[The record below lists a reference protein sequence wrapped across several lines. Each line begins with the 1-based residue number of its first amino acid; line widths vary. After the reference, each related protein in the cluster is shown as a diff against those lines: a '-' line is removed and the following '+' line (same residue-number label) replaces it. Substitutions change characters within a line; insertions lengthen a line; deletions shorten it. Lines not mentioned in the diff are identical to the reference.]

1 MSGHRISGLGR
12 VDARKPIAFSFDG
25 RPMHG
30 LAGDTLASALLAN
43 GVSLVARSFKYHRP
57 RGLLGAGVEEPNALM
72 GVDRGAGRVT
82 SNVRATTIELHADL
96 TVETQNRWP
105 SLGFDLGAATNL
117 LSPIFPAGFY
127 NKTFMWP
134 RAAWEKLYEPAI
146 RRMAGLGRAPDAI
159 DSDRYA
165 ATHDFVDLL
174 VVGAGRA
181 GIEAALAASASG
193 ERVMLIDEQPELGG
207 KLLAKPAR
215 WTWLEGALVRLEEA
229 GVSCLP
235 RTTAIG
241 LYHDGFVGAVERLT
255 DRLAPAEASGPR
267 ERLHRIRAGRIVLAT
282 GAIERPLVFADNDR
296 PGVMLASAA
305 RTYLH
310 RYGVAVGRQVALIA
324 SHDSGYQAIFDL
336 AEAGVAIAAIIDI
349 RDAIDPALVAKAR
362 ALGIES
368 LAGHVVSGTHGG
380 KALSGINVA
389 AIGARKER
397 RIACDALLM
406 AGGWTPTVHLW
417 SHGKGRLGWDAAL
430 GAFVPEGEM
439 EQVTCVGSCAG
450 AIDTGNGVHSE
461 ALWSPRD
468 PASFKAFVD
477 LQNDVTARDIR
488 LAVREGF
495 RSIEHIKRYTTN
507 GMATDQGKT
516 SNLNG
521 LQIAA
526 GALGNSAP
534 QVGLTTFRPPYT
546 PTTFGALAG
555 IAKDALFQP
564 TRKTVIDGWAEAQ
577 GAVFENVAQW
587 RRARYFPQ
595 GAEDMDAAVARECK
609 AVRSSVGIF
618 DASTLGKIEVV
629 GPDAAE
635 FLNRLYT
642 NPWKALA
649 PGRCRYGL
657 LLGEDGFIR
666 DDGVA
671 ARLAEDRFH
680 VTTTTGGAA
689 RVLGTMEDYLQTEWP
704 DLDVWLTSTTEQYA
718 VIALQGPR
726 ARDVIA
732 PFVEGVDLSAEAMP
746 HMAFAAGTICGV
758 PMRLFRVSF
767 TGELGFE
774 VNVPA
779 GDGLAVWEA
788 LWAEGQ
794 THGIAAY
801 GTETMHVLRAE
812 KGYIIV
818 GQDTDGTLTPDDAG
832 IGWAVG
838 KKKPD
843 FVGRRSLA
851 RPDMLLPDR
860 KQLVGL
866 LTEDAQL
873 VLEEGAQIV
882 ADPGAPVPVPMIGHV
897 TSAYHSATLGRSI
910 ALAVVAGGR
919 ARIGETLFVPMAHTT
934 HRVTVTDTLFYD
946 REGARLDG

>member
-1 MSGHRISGLGR
+1 MSGYRIAGRGR
-12 VDARKPIAFSFDG
+12 VDPARALRFTFDG
-25 RPMHG
+25 AAMTG

-43 GVSLVARSFKYHRP
+43 GVGLVGRSFKYHRP

-72 GVDRGAGRVT
+72 GVDRGPGRT
-82 SNVRATTIELHADL
+82 TANARATTIELHAGL

-105 SLGFDLGAATNL
+105 SLGFDLGAITNL
-117 LSPIFPAGFY
+117 LSPLFPAGFY

-146 RRMAGLGRAPDAI
+146 RRMAGLGKAPEAI
-159 DSDRYA
+159 DPDRYA
-165 ATHDFVDLL
+165 ATHAFVDVL

-193 ERVMLIDEQPELGG
+193 ERVMLLDEQAEPGG
-207 KLLAKPAR
+207 KLLAEPAR
-215 WTWLEGALVRLEEA
+215 WEWLADALARLRDA
-229 GVSCLP
+229 DVICLA

-255 DRLAPAEASGPR
+255 DHLAPADARGPR

-310 RYGVAVGRQVALIA
+310 RYGVAAGRRVALIA
-324 SHDSGYQAIFDL
+324 AHDGGYGAIFDL
-336 AEAGVAIAAIIDI
+336 AEAGVAVAGIVDI
-349 RDAIDPALVAKAR
+349 RDTVDPALAARAK
-362 ALGIES
+362 ALGIDL
-368 LAGHVVSGTHGG
+368 LAGHVVTGTQGAKALTGITVAATGG
-380 KALSGINVA
+380 KA
-389 AIGARKER
+389 ER
-397 RIACDALLM
+397 RIGCDALLM

-417 SHGKGRLGWDAAL
+417 SHGKGRLDWDAAL
-430 GAFVPEGEM
+430 GAFVPVGEVA
-439 EQVTCVGSCAG
+439 QVGCTGACSG
-450 AIDTGNGVHSE
+450 AIDAGHGAHLE

-521 LQIAA
+521 LQIATA
-526 GALGNSAP
+526 ALGHPAP
-534 QVGLTTFRPPYT
+534 IGHTTFRPPYT

-564 TRKTVIDGWAEAQ
+564 TRKTVIDGWAQAN

-587 RRARYFPQ
+587 RRARYFPHA
-595 GAEDMDAAVARECK
+595 GEDMHAAVARECR
-609 AVRSSVGIF
+609 AVREGVGLF

-629 GPDAAE
+629 GPDAAT
-635 FLNRLYT
+635 FLDRMYT

-671 ARLAEDRFH
+671 ARLADDRFH

-689 RVLGTMEDYLQTEWP
+689 RVLNMMEDYLQTEWP
-704 DLDVWLTSTTEQYA
+704 DLDVWLTSTSEQYA
-718 VIALQGPR
+718 VIAVQGPR

-732 PFVEGVDLSAEAMP
+732 PLVQGIDLSPDALP
-746 HMAFAAGTICGV
+746 HMAYAEGTICGV
-758 PMRLFRVSF
+758 PLRLFRVSF

-779 GDGLAVWEA
+779 GHGRAVWEA

-794 THGIAAY
+794 RHGIAAY
-801 GTETMHVLRAE
+801 GTEAMHLLRAE

-832 IGWAVG
+832 LGWAVG
-838 KKKPD
+838 RKKAD
-843 FVGRRSLA
+843 FVGKRSLA
-851 RPDMLLPDR
+851 RPDMKLRTR

-866 LTEDAQL
+866 LTDDPQL

-882 ADPGAPVPVPMIGHV
+882 ADPNAAVPMPMLGHV
-897 TSAYHSATLGRSI
+897 TSAYHSGTLGRSI

-919 ARIGETLFVPMAHTT
+919 ARIGETVFVPMPDAT
-934 HRVTVTDTLFYD
+934 HRVTVTGTVFYD
-946 REGARLDG
+946 PEGARLHG